1 MNPSEITLSLN
12 NDQPE
17 NYQENSLR
25 IRSDLINSLLLISAF
40 LGLPA
45 ILASLLRIQEIGW
58 KDILYLH
65 IGIYPL
71 ILITALLRKRLSLN
85 VRALVLAIA
94 AYLIG
99 IVGLYGWGLL
109 GSGSLFLVITCLLV
123 MLLFGSKSGW
133 VAILGSVAAMLVIG
147 LGASSGYIQ
156 YEYNMQRYAVSPTAW
171 ITAAS
176 VLLLITSL
184 LSITITKLFD
194 SQQSFIDKLDQRTSD
209 LESANQQLRLE
220 ISERQRAEQ
229 ALQRQNMYLAA
240 LQETNLGL
248 ISRLDLDNLLENI
261 VIRAGQLLGTSH
273 GFLDLVEP
281 GKNELEP
288 KVAIGALKD
297 SLKYKVVPGEGVAG
311 RVWQS
316 NQPLLVEDYDAWPG
330 RIPDFVQ
337 DTIRSVV
344 GVPLVSESRV
354 IGVLGLAYDCKSQGT
369 FSQED
374 ISILC
379 QFAQLAAIALDN
391 AWLFAEMNE
400 ILLREQR
407 LKQVSR
413 ILSNTN
419 ELSETMIQFLPLAA
433 ELVGAHAAFLGVV
446 SADEQAMDYPYL
458 YNLPADLGQKPA
470 PKGQGLAWKIILSG
484 QPLIQDDYS
493 AHPDSIQHWA
503 AINPGSFLG
512 VPITAGHEKI
522 GVLGLFSKEAE
533 NHFTKDHLSLVQILG
548 QQAALAI
555 QNARRFEKE
564 RARRQR
570 QSVLFHLSANL
581 AAILEEDQVW
591 QQLAEGL
598 YDASLGY
605 THIETLEWDPENQ
618 ERIMRDCVGWA
629 ENLGYKSLF
638 AGEGL
643 SERPML
649 DGKIHYSPDV
659 TLEPGYIPGLGTGSE
674 ADIPIRVEDD
684 LVGVLVVES
693 AKPYAFGLEDLN
705 VFTAA
710 ANQAGVAIGRARLL
724 RSTRQ
729 QLTEIENLQTQ
740 LREQA
745 IRDALTGLFNRRYMQ
760 ETLPRE
766 LARARRDNNPLSIMI
781 MDLDHFKRVNDTHG
795 HRAGDHLL
803 QALAELLIQHTRAGD
818 IVCRYGGEEF
828 VVIMP
833 GAELSNC
840 WQRGEQLRID
850 VAKLHVRYS
859 GRDLNLTLSIGI
871 AAYPDH
877 GKTGEEILIMADR
890 ALYQAKQSGRNR
902 VVIYSDFEE
911 NPAFFE

>member
-1 MNPSEITLSLN
+1 
-12 NDQPE
+12 
-17 NYQENSLR
+17 
-25 IRSDLINSLLLISAF
+25 
-40 LGLPA
+40 
-45 ILASLLRIQEIGW
+45 
-58 KDILYLH
+58 
-65 IGIYPL
+65 
-71 ILITALLRKRLSLN
+71 
-85 VRALVLAIA
+85 
-94 AYLIG
+94 
-99 IVGLYGWGLL
+99 
-109 GSGSLFLVITCLLV
+109 
-123 MLLFGSKSGW
+123 
-133 VAILGSVAAMLVIG
+133 
-147 LGASSGYIQ
+147 
-156 YEYNMQRYAVSPTAW
+156 
-171 ITAAS
+171 
-176 VLLLITSL
+176 
-184 LSITITKLFD
+184 
-194 SQQSFIDKLDQRTSD
+194 
-209 LESANQQLRLE
+209 
-220 ISERQRAEQ
+220 
-229 ALQRQNMYLAA
+229 
-240 LQETNLGL
+240 
-248 ISRLDLDNLLENI
+248 
-261 VIRAGQLLGTSH
+261 
-273 GFLDLVEP
+273 
-281 GKNELEP
+281 
-288 KVAIGALKD
+288 
-297 SLKYKVVPGEGVAG
+297 
-311 RVWQS
+311 
-316 NQPLLVEDYDAWPG
+316 
-330 RIPDFVQ
+330 
-337 DTIRSVV
+337 
-344 GVPLVSESRV
+344 
-354 IGVLGLAYDCKSQGT
+354 
-369 FSQED
+369 
-374 ISILC
+374 
-379 QFAQLAAIALDN
+379 
-391 AWLFAEMNE
+391 
-400 ILLREQR
+400 
-407 LKQVSR
+407 
-413 ILSNTN
+413 
-419 ELSETMIQFLPLAA
+419 
-433 ELVGAHAAFLGVV
+433 
-446 SADEQAMDYPYL
+446 MDYPYL

-818 IVCRYGGEEF
+818 IVCRYGGEDF

-911 NPAFFE
+911 NPALFV